1 MDYRPWSLKELDT
14 TEQLS
19 LSLSRASLVVQSVKN
34 LSGMQETWFQSLGQE
49 DPLEKGMATHS
60 SIIAW
65 RITTD
70 RGAWRARVPGV
81 AKSQTQLSG

>member
-1 MDYRPWSLKELDT
+1 MGGKPPYRNE
-14 TEQLS
+14 
-19 LSLSRASLVVQSVKN
+19 SRIGWLYYWFGN
-34 LSGMQETWFQSLGQE
+34 LPAVRETPVRFLGWE
-49 DPLEKGMATHS
+49 DPLEKAMATHS

-70 RGAWRARVPGV
+70 KGAWRARVHGV